1 MWIKRDDACLGVE
14 LVHRKRSIN
23 GIHVANTITNISSDS
38 SSDPRAGRC
47 LPPRA
52 SLLPHPQA
60 WTPKPGPPGAQRPH
74 SPAELPLSRSW
85 GTLPGDLA
93 TPPFARAKRGLLFPA
108 GPRGSRPNPANYR
121 PHGGWARTRPPLSH
135 GREESPSV
143 RFGEQSG
150 DSAAPARPPRKPLGR
165 PFLRRLLLSCPL
177 SLSACRSPRL
187 PPRLFLSPSDSFS
200 LCLVCLSLSSVS
212 FPLCLSTPR
221 LAFSV
226 SLFPA
231 SLPWSGFNLPA
242 HLWVHLGAQ

>member
-1 MWIKRDDACLGVE
+1 MVSMLPILLLISAQIPVQIPGLGGVCR
-14 LVHRKRSIN
+14 L
-23 GIHVANTITNISSDS
+23 GLLSS
-38 SSDPRAGRC
+38 R
-47 LPPRA
+47 
-52 SLLPHPQA
+52 
-60 WTPKPGPPGAQRPH
+60 TPKSGPQSWAPPGAQRPH

-85 GTLPGDLA
+85 GTLPRDLA

-108 GPRGSRPNPANYR
+108 DPRGSRPNPANYR

-143 RFGEQSG
+143 RRGEQSG

-165 PFLRRLLLSCPL
+165 PFPRRLLLSCPL

-242 HLWVHLGAQ
+242 HLWVHLGAQRASGPSFSLSWGPQGPSFF